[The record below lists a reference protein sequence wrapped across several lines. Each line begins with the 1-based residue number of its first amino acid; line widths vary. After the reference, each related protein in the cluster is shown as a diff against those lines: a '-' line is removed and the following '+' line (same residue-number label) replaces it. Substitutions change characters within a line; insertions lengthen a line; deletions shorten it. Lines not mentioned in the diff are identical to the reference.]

1 MKQQAQSLK
10 KLELYNDTDT
20 VKEILLKYPQATDYL
35 PLKAN
40 ELDMVVLINKRKMEI
55 ISMVNL
61 RPWSQ

>member
-35 PLKAN
+35 HT
-40 ELDMVVLINKRKMEI
+40 
-55 ISMVNL
+55 
-61 RPWSQ
+61 